1 MVLIRTKVG
10 RVKVQGVTNDCGV
23 KYNIVKKIL
32 KIIVAL
38 GKRCQRR
45 GLFVQPEE

>member
-10 RVKVQGVTNDCGV
+10 RVKVQGVKNDCGI

-32 KIIVAL
+32 KIIVTL
-38 GKRCQRR
+38 GKTASA
-45 GLFVQPEE
+45 L